1 MIKRKEFADDDATF
15 FSTEEAWGMD
25 CGGVAQVRIHQPRW
39 AHNKE
44 NDVWDLFLT
53 PEVAKL
59 VAIELIAIAH
69 SVEKQEAQFENNKGI
84 GNYE

>member
-1 MIKRKEFADDDATF
+1 MIKRKEFADDDATYF
-15 FSTEEAWGMD
+15 TTEEAWGMD

-53 PEVAKL
+53 PEVARA
-59 VAIELIAIAH
+59 VAEELNDIAD
-69 SVEKQEAQFENNKGI
+69 SVERQEIEFERKKKQ
-84 GNYE
+84 

>member
-1 MIKRKEFADDDATF
+1 MITRKEFTDDDATYF
-15 FSTEEAWGMD
+15 TTEEAWGMN
-25 CGGVAQVRIHQPRW
+25 CGGVAQIRIYQPRYSY
-39 AHNKE
+39 NKE

-69 SVEKQEAQFENNKGI
+69 SVEKQEAEMNGKSFI
-84 GNYE
+84 